1 MCLAIPG
8 KIIKIEKGSAVIDY
22 GKEKRTA
29 TLVEKGYSVG
39 DYVLVQTGIVAKKI
53 SKEEAV
59 ECIKEWSKL
68 NS

>member
-8 KIIKIEKGSAVIDY
+8 KIVKIEKDKAIIDY

-29 TLVEKGYSVG
+29 KLIEEGYSVG
-39 DYVLVQTGIVAKKI
+39 DYVLVQSALIIKKI
-53 SKEEAV
+53 PEKEAV
-59 ECIKEWSKL
+59 ESIKEWDKL

>member
-8 KIIKIEKGSAVIDY
+8 KITKIEKDKAVIDY

-29 TLVEKGYSVG
+29 KLVEDGFSVG
-39 DYVLVQTGIVAKKI
+39 DYVLVQTGLVVKKI
-53 SKEEAV
+53 PEKEALES
-59 ECIKEWSKL
+59 IKEWSKL

>member
-8 KIIKIEKGSAVIDY
+8 KIIEIKKSSAVVDY

-29 TLVEKGYSVG
+29 KLVESGFNVG
-39 DYVLVQTGIVAKKI
+39 DYVLVQTGLVVKKI
-53 SKEEAV
+53 PEKEALES
-59 ECIKEWSKL
+59 IKEWSKL